1 MCYVKSVEKPLDT
14 HFTANYEGFMA
25 KEIKKENLSL
35 SIEKEIVALIK
46 YKPFYAH
53 FIQTMRR
60 VITKD
65 VKTMGVNITDGLN
78 LYINPEFF
86 NTLTPQERVACLEH
100 EVLHVINKHLIR
112 GKSLQPQ
119 IFNIAADIAVNQY
132 IREER
137 DNNQKVISKLPKQA
151 LLPQQFKFPAELTS
165 EEYYKLLMKNSK
177 KINIKNGAGGK
188 EGEQQQTLDD
198 HDIWKD
204 GNGNEDFQHQV
215 IKNAIRKTLE
225 NTKDYGHLP
234 SGVIAELQKALR
246 HETMNWRAIL
256 QRFLHKAT
264 IINYLPTRKRPNR
277 RYGLFYDGNKVE
289 CKLDLLV
296 AVDTSGSISDG
307 DLALFFS
314 EIEKIKALGMKVLIV
329 ECDAAI
335 QKVYPFKTTPKIV
348 CGRGGT
354 DFKPIFKY
362 AAERKPKPNSIIYLT
377 DLCADL
383 NFKNISNI
391 PTLWAI
397 TSSGGNEKDVPF
409 GVGIKLKEDDR
420 DL

>member
-1 MCYVKSVEKPLDT
+1 
-14 HFTANYEGFMA
+14 MA
-25 KEIKKENLSL
+25 INTINNNLSL

-60 VITKD
+60 VITD
-65 VKTMGVNITDGLN
+65 HVQTMGVNITDGLN
-78 LYINPEFF
+78 LYINPAFF
-86 NTLTPQERVACLEH
+86 AKLTPQERVACLEH

-112 GKSLQPQ
+112 GKNLQPQ

-137 DNNQKVISKLPKQA
+137 DKDSKVISKLPKQC

-165 EEYYKLLMKNSK
+165 EEYYKLLLKNAK
-177 KINIKNGAGGK
+177 KINILMPCKNGEGGK
-188 EGEQQQTLDD
+188 EGVKTLDD
-198 HDIWKD
+198 HDIWKE
-204 GNGNEDFQHQV
+204 GNKNEDFQHQV

-246 HETMNWRAIL
+246 HETLNWRAIL
-256 QRFLHKAT
+256 QRFIHKAT
-264 IINYLPTRKRPNR
+264 IVNYLPTRKRPNR
-277 RYGLFYDGNKVE
+277 RYGIVYDGNKVE
-289 CKLDLLV
+289 CKLDLMV
-296 AVDTSGSISDG
+296 AVDTSGSISDSE
-307 DLALFFS
+307 LALFFS
-314 EIEKIKALGMKVLIV
+314 EIEKIKALGMKVLVV

-335 QKVYPFKTTPKIV
+335 QKVYPYKTTPKIV

-362 AAERKPKPNSIIYLT
+362 AAERRPKPNSIIYLT

-383 NFKNISNI
+383 NFKNMSNV

-397 TSSGGNEKDVPF
+397 TQSGGSEKDVPF
-409 GVGIKLKEDDR
+409 GIGVKLKEDR